1 MNLNLEKRL
10 RAFDREALPHVSPET
25 EGRLSDR
32 IASPGAEC

>member
-25 EGRLSDR
+25 EGRLSGR
-32 IASPGAEC
+32 IASNDNGC